1 MQNVEEKEN
10 KQSKKQLVQT
20 IIGAVLCVI
29 LGFVLVCNLTIIIKG
44 SIHPEEPPSIFS
56 VTPLV
61 VVSESMEGT
70 QDGRID
76 KGDLIFV
83 KDIEYDELKIGD
95 VITFRANNGDLV
107 THRIIRVDDE
117 GNFVTKGDNPLN
129 DEDKPSLTEDRF
141 IGIVTGRI
149 PKIGDFALFLQ
160 TTWGMALFVGVPLI
174 AFILYDVIRRQLYA
188 KKDGDKTAELE
199 AEVARLR
206 ALAGEAPTPTSA
218 PVVPVTTEATSS
230 TVVPESVSET
240 ENTEAPAEESA
251 DTDTATGE

>member
-76 KGDLIFV
+76 KGDLILV
-83 KDIEYDELKIGD
+83 KDIDYDELKIGD

-199 AEVARLR
+199 AELARLR
-206 ALAGEAPTPTSA
+206 ALAGEAPAQATAA
-218 PVVPVTTEATSS
+218 PVVEVA
-230 TVVPESVSET
+230 
-240 ENTEAPAEESA
+240 TEAPAETEIASAEETA